1 MTKHETPKPNAAD
14 VLDEILHQAAVA
26 EAEDVNPTAAERRWS
41 KELGIKLDARVAE
54 LRRNLTP
61 ADAPTER
68 AKPLRPST
76 LAMTRDVLLAAIEKL
91 RSGMGGAVK
100 YAHTEIS
107 KRTQR
112 RRPASPLRHDRSDPH
127 AIRRPP

>member
-26 EAEDVNPTAAERRWS
+26 EAEDGKPTAAERQWS

-68 AKPLRPST
+68 AKPLRAST

-91 RSGMGGAVK
+91 TLAWAV
-100 YAHTEIS
+100 
-107 KRTQR
+107 Q
-112 RRPASPLRHDRSDPH
+112 
-127 AIRRPP
+127 